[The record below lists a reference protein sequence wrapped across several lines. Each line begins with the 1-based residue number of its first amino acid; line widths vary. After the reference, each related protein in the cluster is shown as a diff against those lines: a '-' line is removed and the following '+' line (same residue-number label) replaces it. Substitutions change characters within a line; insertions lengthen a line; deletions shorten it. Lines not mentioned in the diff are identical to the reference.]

1 MPVAESKMPSLVA
14 KVEALRSFFGVPAE
28 APLIVAVQM
37 MNEQMG
43 IVGAGPMP
51 KQVDNLVE
59 LIGVNVV
66 SSGAATNFQQP
77 AAVGVA
83 VEAPADSSAAQ
94 SAASSA
100 ASSAA
105 PSAAS
110 SAASKAPPA
119 APQAAPKAKAFG
131 KRKAVEEPPQPPA
144 KAMKQMDIR
153 QAPAFRKL
161 FVPKKMLQA
170 AASATSEYATCN

>member
-94 SAASSA
+94 SAAS
-100 ASSAA
+100 
-105 PSAAS
+105 
-110 SAASKAPPA
+110 KAPPA